1 MGKLQVLP
9 ARLANMIAAGEVVQR
24 PSSVVKELM
33 ENAIDAG
40 ATKVDVFLS
49 DSGRTLIQVID
60 NGCGMSPEDA
70 VLCFERHATSKIAT
84 ADELEGGILTFGFRG
99 EALASI
105 AAVSEVTLKTRREK
119 DETATVVTVSESEK
133 LKVGRTEA
141 PVGSNF
147 AIRNLFYNTPA
158 RRKFLKSD
166 TVELKHCVEE
176 FSRVALTRPEIEF
189 SLVSN
194 GRPLLSLK
202 KAKSLKFRVQDVLG
216 AGVVGDLVDISAE
229 TSVLGI
235 SGFLGRPESS
245 RRTLGNQY
253 FFINGRFFRSSYLH
267 KAVMKAYE
275 GLIPEGV
282 TPSYFL
288 FLEADPSTVDV
299 NIHPTKT
306 EIKFEEENVIFQ
318 IIYAAVKET
327 VGKYSFGAAIDFEAG
342 ASIQMPTISGTFS
355 EYRGDSPAPS
365 AEFDP
370 EYDPFKDTSTLDPF
384 RPESFDEP
392 RAYSGETSF
401 QKPSGALSR
410 TENYGV
416 LFDQNIV
423 QASSLVV
430 RDKYIVTRSASGMM
444 VVNIRR
450 ARERVLYEKYLDALS
465 GENHVTQTALFPVQ
479 VQVGA
484 ASVLLL
490 EEYAPTLSSLGFE
503 IAPFGTDT
511 VVVSGVP
518 EGFSCETGKVEEAV
532 RYILGILSE
541 EKSSL
546 PEVFR
551 ANMAE
556 RFAAASALGANPA
569 VTPSEAQNLI
579 DALFACGNP
588 DRTPSG
594 LKTISIIT
602 LEELDKRF

>member
-9 ARLANMIAAGEVVQR
+9 AHLANMIAAGEVVQR

-84 ADELEGGILTFGFRG
+84 ADDLEGGILTFGFRG

-119 DETATVVTVSESEK
+119 DETATVVTVSENFTVS
-133 LKVGRTEA
+133 RTEA

-194 GRPLLSLK
+194 GRPIFSLK

-216 AGVVGDLVDISAE
+216 AGVAGDLVDISAQ

-235 SGFLGRPESS
+235 SGFLGLPESS
-245 RRTLGNQY
+245 RKTLGNQY
-253 FFINGRFFRSSYLH
+253 FFINGRFFRSPYLH

-275 GLIPEGV
+275 GIIPEGV

-318 IIYAAVKET
+318 IIYAAVKEV
-327 VGKYSFGAAIDFEAG
+327 VGRNSFGADIDFEAG
-342 ASIQMPTISGTFS
+342 ASVQMPTISDTFS
-355 EYRGDSPAPS
+355 EYRGDTPVPS
-365 AEFDP
+365 AAFDS
-370 EYDPFKDTSTLDPF
+370 EYDPFKDTSSLDPF

-392 RAYSGETSF
+392 RSYSGGTSF

-416 LFDQNIV
+416 LFDQNNV

-430 RDKYIVTRSASGMM
+430 RDKYIVTKSASGMM

-450 ARERVLYEKYLDALS
+450 ARERILYEKYLDALS
-465 GENHVTQTALFPVQ
+465 SEDHVTQTALFPVQ
-479 VQVGA
+479 VQVGT

-518 EGFSCETGKVEEAV
+518 EGFSCEPGKVEEAV

-556 RFAAASALGANPA
+556 KFAAASALGANPSIS
-569 VTPSEAQNLI
+569 PCEAQNLI

-588 DRTPSG
+588 DRTPAG